1 MAKQVGLNTW
11 LNRTTNQFLIE
22 ISSGGMTARFP
33 GLLFDDGAGQPIN
46 NADWIHAPDLDAVT
60 GFPDTKYW
68 IVTGDVVSLMSQAAR
83 DALDAAADTVQ
94 LDSIADELTQTRT
107 FIRAFAEVVLDE
119 INNLRSQHALPPRTL
134 TQLRNA
140 VRGKL

>member
-11 LNRTTNQFLIE
+11 LNRTTNQYLIQ
-22 ISSGGMTARFP
+22 ISSGGMTMRFP

-46 NADWIHAPDLDAVT
+46 NADWIHAPDLSAVT
-60 GFPDTKYW
+60 GFDSKYW
-68 IVTGDVVSLMSQAAR
+68 IITGDVVSLMDQASR
-83 DALDAAADTVQ
+83 DVLDAAAEAAK
-94 LDSIADELTQTRT
+94 LDSIADQLTQTRT
-107 FIRAFAEVVLDE
+107 IIRAFAEVVLDE
-119 INNLRSQHALPPRTL
+119 INILRSQHSLSARTL